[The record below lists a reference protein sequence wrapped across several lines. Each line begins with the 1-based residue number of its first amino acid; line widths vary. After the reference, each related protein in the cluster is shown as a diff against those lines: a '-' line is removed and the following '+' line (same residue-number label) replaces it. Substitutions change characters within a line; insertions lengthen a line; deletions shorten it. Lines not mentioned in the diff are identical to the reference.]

1 MILYHGSYTKVE
13 TPDLKHSR
21 NNVDL
26 VLVLR
31 YSNLR
36 AISKMEFKFK
46 KRGKD
51 SFISSFE
58 FTQDKLSS
66 LNVMKF
72 DDYSESWLDFILRCR
87 SGQDTINYDLVIGG
101 VANDKVFNT
110 VELFLMV
117 L

>member
-1 MILYHGSYTKVE
+1 
-13 TPDLKHSR
+13 
-21 NNVDL
+21 
-26 VLVLR
+26 
-31 YSNLR
+31 
-36 AISKMEFKFK
+36 MEFKFK

-72 DDYSESWLDFILRCR
+72 DDYSDSWLDFILRCR
-87 SGQDTINYDLVIGG
+87 SGQDTSNYDLVIGG

-110 VELFLMV
+110 VELFFDGLIDKAEAIKDFV
-117 L
+117 LKSLTCNSVLDLNLP

>member
-21 NNVDL
+21 NNVDFGAGFYVTPIYEQSL
-26 VLVLR
+26 KWSL
-31 YSNLR
+31 
-36 AISKMEFKFK
+36 KFK

-72 DDYSESWLDFILRCR
+72 DDYSDSWLDFILDAEADRTQVTMILL
-87 SGQDTINYDLVIGG
+87 S
-101 VANDKVFNT
+101 VALPMTK
-110 VELFLMV
+110 FLTQ
-117 L
+117 